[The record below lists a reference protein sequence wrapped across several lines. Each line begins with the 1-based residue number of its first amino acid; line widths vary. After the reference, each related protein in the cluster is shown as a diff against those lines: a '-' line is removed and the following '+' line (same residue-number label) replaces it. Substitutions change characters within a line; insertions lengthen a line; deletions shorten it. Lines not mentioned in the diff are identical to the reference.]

1 MAEKTIESKAMNLAR
16 CVKQRT
22 GEITGSEEVIWLPNE
37 GASKENLNSGYRAE
51 RGILHS
57 ILQFSIYTAVQINY
71 KLDCTQPITMKQ
83 YRVDCTQL
91 WLPFLILFLIL
102 APGTTARKFD
112 LFSLFVF
119 RKKVEENNCI
129 LKHPVTGRSIDF
141 KRLAHDS
148 KRLDWFKNNKESRE
162 DNYKRVF
169 ECCYQWSLSLSD
181 RLF

>member
-1 MAEKTIESKAMNLAR
+1 LAEETIESKAMNLAR

-22 GEITGSEEVIWLPNE
+22 GEITGSEEVIWLHNE

-91 WLPFLILFLIL
+91 LPFLILFLIL
-102 APGTTARKFD
+102 AHGTTARKFD
-112 LFSLFVF
+112 FIFVICF
-119 RKKVEENNCI
+119 QEE
-129 LKHPVTGRSIDF
+129 G
-141 KRLAHDS
+141 
-148 KRLDWFKNNKESRE
+148 
-162 DNYKRVF
+162 
-169 ECCYQWSLSLSD
+169 
-181 RLF
+181 